1 MNASAL
7 DRELTAKEDDAGA
20 STGPGRSGVLPIAA
34 WVVLCGLLP
43 LVAVWYSVGD
53 VVLGDAQAAD
63 FRFAYYPA
71 AEAVLDGGALYPE
84 EGLVQRGA
92 DGLIVDYV
100 YPPLT
105 AMLVTPLTVLSVS
118 YAEAVFVLLL
128 LLVSFAT
135 LAVLGVRDWRCY
147 GLALLW
153 LPVTDGISTGNMSI
167 VLAFAAALAWRLRDR
182 PLGVGASVGLSLGL
196 KILLWPLVAWL
207 AGTRRLAAA
216 WWSIA
221 VGLVAA
227 LGSWAIV
234 GFEGIAD
241 YPDLARSAGERQ
253 DQLGYTVYALGL
265 DLGLASTPARA
276 LWLALA
282 VSLLAAT
289 LVAGRRGHD
298 QRAFVLALAT
308 AIAFSPVV
316 WLHYFSI
323 LLVVVAIAQPR
334 LGALWFV
341 GLPLHVVVTTRVY
354 NGSTFQTATVLLL
367 EALVVVLALRRLE
380 RVPSRAP
387 VSSPAAAR
395 S

>member
-1 MNASAL
+1 M
-7 DRELTAKEDDAGA
+7 
-20 STGPGRSGVLPIAA
+20 AA

-43 LVAVWYSVGD
+43 LMAVWYSVGD
-53 VVLGDAQAAD
+53 VVLGDAQAVD

-71 AEAVLDGGALYPE
+71 AEAVVGRGELYPQG
-84 EGLVQRGA
+84 GLVPQGA

-105 AMLVTPLTVLSVS
+105 AILVAPLTVVTVS
-118 YAEAVFVLLL
+118 TAEAVFVLVL

-167 VLAFAAALAWRLRDR
+167 VLAFGAALAWRLRDR
-182 PLGVGASVGLSLGL
+182 PLGTGASIGLSLGL

-221 VGLVAA
+221 IGVAA
-227 LGSWAIV
+227 TLGSWAVV
-234 GFEGIAD
+234 GFEGLGD
-241 YPDLARSAGERQ
+241 YPHLARSAG
-253 DQLGYTVYALGL
+253 DTPDPLGYTAYALGL
-265 DLGLASTPARA
+265 DLGLGSALARA

-282 VSLLAAT
+282 VSLLVAT
-289 LVAGRRGHD
+289 VAAGRRGHD
-298 QRAFVLALAT
+298 RRAFVLALAT

-316 WLHYFSI
+316 WLHYFAI
-323 LLVVVAIAQPR
+323 LLVAVAIAQPR
-334 LGALWFV
+334 LGLLWFV
-341 GLPLHVVVTTRVY
+341 GLPLQVVVTTRVY
-354 NGSTFQTATVLLL
+354 NGSTFQTAAVLLL
-367 EALVVVLALRRLE
+367 EALVVALALRRLE
-380 RVPSRAP
+380 REPRQAL

>member
-1 MNASAL
+1 MTQAAT
-7 DRELTAKEDDAGA
+7 R
-20 STGPGRSGVLPIAA
+20 VA

-71 AEAVLDGGALYPE
+71 AEAVVDGGHLYPE
-84 EGLVQRGA
+84 EGLVERGA

-105 AMLVTPLTVLSVS
+105 AMLATPLAMLSVS
-118 YAEAVFVLLL
+118 GAEALFVLVL
-128 LLVSFAT
+128 LLVSMAT

-167 VLAFAAALAWRLRDR
+167 VLGLAAALAWRLRDR
-182 PLGVGASVGLSLGL
+182 PLGAGASVGLSIAL
-196 KILLWPLVAWL
+196 KVLLWPLVGWL
-207 AGTRRLAAA
+207 AATRRLAAA

-221 VGLVAA
+221 IAVAA
-227 LGSWAIV
+227 VLGSWAV
-234 GFEGIAD
+234 LGFDGLAG
-241 YPDLARSAGERQ
+241 YPDLARAAGERQ
-253 DQLGYTVYALGL
+253 DHLGYTVYALAL
-265 DLGLASTPARA
+265 DLGLTSTLARV

-282 VSLLAAT
+282 ISLLAAS

-298 QRAFVLALAT
+298 RRAFVLALAA

-323 LLVVVAIAQPR
+323 LIVVVAVAQPH

-367 EALVVVLALRRLE
+367 TALVFVLALRRLE
-380 RVPSRAP
+380 REPTRVA